1 METLSGFQ
9 AIVKEVKNRTK
20 KTVVVAAA
28 EDHDVLIATVQAK
41 QDGLANFLYVGAED
55 QIRQLAREYQ
65 LELAGTEIVNEPDVQ
80 ASGKR
85 AIELM
90 KEGRGQ
96 VLMKGKIS
104 TGQILG
110 MVLKDEDLKH
120 KMDNPFLSHVAIFE
134 WQNSLKIFSD
144 AALNIAP
151 DRDQKKRIALNAL
164 QVARNLGMDV
174 PRMAFISAVEKV
186 NPKMPSSVDAE
197 QLAALDWEGAIAGGP
212 LAFDGAMFA
221 EAYAIKG
228 VPSPVE
234 GKADI
239 LIFPNIETGNVF
251 YKTVTWM
258 MKRDMAGIIVGA
270 AVPFILTSRADS
282 ARVKFLSIAT
292 TLYLAH

>member
-1 METLSGFQ
+1 
-9 AIVKEVKNRTK
+9 
-20 KTVVVAAA
+20 
-28 EDHDVLIATVQAK
+28 
-41 QDGLANFLYVGAED
+41 
-55 QIRQLAREYQ
+55 
-65 LELAGTEIVNEPDVQ
+65 
-80 ASGKR
+80 
-85 AIELM
+85 
-90 KEGRGQ
+90 
-96 VLMKGKIS
+96 
-104 TGQILG
+104 
-110 MVLKDEDLKH
+110 
-120 KMDNPFLSHVAIFE
+120 MDNPFFPRWRSLNGR
-134 WQNSLKIFSD
+134 NSLKIFSD

-151 DRDQKKRIALNAL
+151 DRDQKTRIALNAL

-174 PRMAFISAVEKV
+174 PRMAFISAVEKSIPRCRLPWTL
-186 NPKMPSSVDAE
+186 NNS
-197 QLAALDWEGAIAGGP
+197 LRWIWEGAIAGGP

>member
-65 LELAGTEIVNEPDVQ
+65 LDLAGTEIVNEPDVE

-151 DRDQKKRIALNAL
+151 DRDQKTRIALNAL

>member
-1 METLSGFQ
+1 METLASFQ
-9 AIVKEVKNRTK
+9 AIVAEVKNREK

-41 QDGLANFLYVGAED
+41 QEGLANFLYVGAEE
-55 QIRQLAREYQ
+55 QIRQLAREHQ
-65 LELAGTEIVNEPDVQ
+65 LELAEKEIVHEPDMQ
-80 ASGKR
+80 AAGKK
-85 AIELM
+85 AIDLV
-90 KEGRGQ
+90 KQGRGQ
-96 VLMKGKIS
+96 VLMKGKVS

-110 MVLKDEDLKH
+110 MVLKDEDLKQ
-120 KMDNPFLSHVAIFE
+120 KVDNPFLSHVAIFE
-134 WQNSLKIFSD
+134 WQGSLKIFSD

-151 DRDQKKRIALNAL
+151 DCDQKRKIALNAL
-164 QVARNLGMDV
+164 HVARKLGINA
-174 PRMAFISAVEKV
+174 PKMAFISAVEKV

-251 YKTVTWM
+251 YKTLTWM

-270 AVPFILTSRADS
+270 AIPFILTSRADS

-292 TLYLAH
+292 TLYLTK

>member
-65 LELAGTEIVNEPDVQ
+65 LELAGTEIMNEPDVQ
-80 ASGKR
+80 ASGKK

-110 MVLKDEDLKH
+110 MVLKDEDLKC
-120 KMDNPFLSHVAIFE
+120 KMVNPFLSHVAIFE

-197 QLAALDWEGAIAGGP
+197 QLAALDWEGGIAGGP